1 MQRASDIGLLCAAH
15 PHWAFTSI
23 WISAASGPDFRIIAA
38 SREGIQVQ
46 ARTEAELSAQIA
58 DMEAVNGWSCG

>member
-1 MQRASDIGLLCAAH
+1 MNGTSDIGRLRAAH

-46 ARTEAELSAQIA
+46 ARTEAELSAQIRDA
-58 DMEAVNGWSCG
+58 ERANGW